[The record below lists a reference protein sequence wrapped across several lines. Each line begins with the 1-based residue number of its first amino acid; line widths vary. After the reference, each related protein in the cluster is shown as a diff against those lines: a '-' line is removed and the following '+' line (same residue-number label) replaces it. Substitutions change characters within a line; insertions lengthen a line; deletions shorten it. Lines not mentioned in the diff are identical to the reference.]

1 MTSAE
6 RHAGTDELIVESERL
21 REQLIVSIERLES
34 FVAALQDEVQ
44 RRQEARKA
52 P

>member
-6 RHAGTDELIVESERL
+6 RQAETDELIVESERL
-21 REQLIVSIERLES
+21 RAQLIVSIERLET
-34 FVAALQDEVQ
+34 FVTALQTEVQ
-44 RRQEARKA
+44 RRQDARKA

>member
-6 RHAGTDELIVESERL
+6 RQAGTDELIVESERL
-21 REQLIVSIERLES
+21 RRQLIVSIERLES
-34 FVAALQDEVQ
+34 FVSALQEEVE
-44 RRQEARKA
+44 RRQEARER